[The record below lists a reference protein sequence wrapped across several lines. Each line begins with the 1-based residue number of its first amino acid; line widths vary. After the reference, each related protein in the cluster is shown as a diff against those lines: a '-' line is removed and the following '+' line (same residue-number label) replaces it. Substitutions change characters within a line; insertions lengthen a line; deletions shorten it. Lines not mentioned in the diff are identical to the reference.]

1 MAPARKYW
9 RYVRQIYD
17 RSDSTSRVACYIR
30 AAARNSI
37 QPRCLCLINYYGQYA
52 NRMQIARHRAR
63 CASRVGGEK
72 STKERKRR
80 KRKRRRK
87 KEREREREEKTWT
100 GNLALIAQRSRSS
113 LCLPRKKFFDLH
125 ILPGDF
131 VFKVVLL
138 PLEKVDPL
146 MILVQNG
153 LHASC

>member
-1 MAPARKYW
+1 
-9 RYVRQIYD
+9 
-17 RSDSTSRVACYIR
+17 
-30 AAARNSI
+30 
-37 QPRCLCLINYYGQYA
+37 
-52 NRMQIARHRAR
+52 MQIVCKSPDIELDVLRA
-63 CASRVGGEK
+63 SEEK
-72 STKERKRR
+72 SRQKEKEKEEEEEEKKRE
-80 KRKRRRK
+80 K
-87 KEREREREEKTWT
+87 KREREREEKTWT

>member
-87 KEREREREEKTWT
+87 KERERERREDLNRKF
-100 GNLALIAQRSRSS
+100 GVNRSALALISLFATKKVFRPPYPSGRLRIQGRTSPPREGWSSYDTGSEWTSR
-113 LCLPRKKFFDLH
+113 
-125 ILPGDF
+125 
-131 VFKVVLL
+131 
-138 PLEKVDPL
+138 
-146 MILVQNG
+146 
-153 LHASC
+153 